1 MIGNVE
7 DENSEH
13 DAKAWNEKGR
23 NFGRVHLPLL
33 SYSNDPPR
41 ALFIWRNDGYSVVRR
56 DTGGKM
62 VVQPKIARKLRR
74 KAWIF
79 FIFCNF

>member
-7 DENSEH
+7 DENSEQ

-33 SYSNDPPR
+33 SYVQMTPLGPF
-41 ALFIWRNDGYSVVRR
+41 LYGEM
-56 DTGGKM
+56 M
-62 VVQPKIARKLRR
+62 VIRLSEGIQEVKWLCNPK
-74 KAWIF
+74 
-79 FIFCNF
+79 

>member
-23 NFGRVHLPLL
+23 NFVRVCFPLL
-33 SYSNDPPR
+33 SYIQMTPLEPF
-41 ALFIWRNDGYSVVRR
+41 LYGEMIIIWFPEGIQEVKWLCN
-56 DTGGKM
+56 
-62 VVQPKIARKLRR
+62 PK
-74 KAWIF
+74 
-79 FIFCNF
+79 